1 MSNESFSYPLD
12 SAWTTDEIVKVTNFY
27 TLVADAYEIGVN
39 REKLLASYR
48 EFKEIV
54 PMKFEEKQL
63 DRELTNTSGYSIY
76 QAMKVA
82 SEATTNKIKVTK

>member
-54 PMKFEEKQL
+54 PMKFEEKQI
-63 DRELTNTSGYSIY
+63 DKELVGVSGYSIY
-76 QAMKVA
+76 KVIKLA
-82 SEATTNKIKVTK
+82 SSSTSLKIKLDK